1 MKLNLHSSRLLL
13 VAISQL
19 FIFCDSGK
27 TTDSSFVSEPS
38 SGNSVNIEINE
49 ASGIVA
55 SRRYPG
61 LLWTHNDSG
70 DKPRLFLIKPDGALV
85 ATVYL
90 EDVFNRDWEDITAWY
105 DKAEDKYFLIVGDIG
120 DNRAIYDY
128 KYIYRI
134 EEPEID
140 IDKKEQLAFVKDV
153 EKIIYQYADGSR
165 DAETLLFDPIDKNLY
180 LISKREK
187 QVGLYLFTPGF
198 NWGDTLH
205 IEKIATLPISYAV
218 AGDISPDGK
227 DVIVKTYDQVFYWE
241 RDANETLADVLAKEP
256 LLLPYMKE
264 KQGESLAW
272 NLDASGYFTLSE
284 QADAAEMPKVY
295 FYKRN

>member
-1 MKLNLHSSRLLL
+1 MKLNYISRVYL

-19 FIFCDSGK
+19 FFFCDTNK
-27 TTDSSFVSEPS
+27 TKDNSFVTEPS
-38 SGNSVNIEINE
+38 SGNSVQAEINE

-55 SRRYPG
+55 SRKYPG

-70 DKPRLFLIKPDGALV
+70 DKPRLFLIKPDGDLV

-90 EDVFNRDWEDITAWY
+90 EDVFNRDWEDIAAY
-105 DKAEDKYFLIVGDIG
+105 NDKAENKYFLFVGDIG

-134 EEPEID
+134 EEPTID
-140 IDKKEQLAFVKDV
+140 ISKTEQLIFVKDV
-153 EKIIYQYADGSR
+153 EKIVYQYADGSR

-198 NWGDTLH
+198 NWGDTLY
-205 IEKIATLPISYAV
+205 IEKIATLPLSYAV
-218 AGDISPDGK
+218 AGDVSPDGK
-227 DVIVKTYDQVFYWE
+227 EIIIKNYDQIFYW
-241 RDANETLADVLAKEP
+241 RRAANESLADVLAKEP
-256 LLLPYMKE
+256 LGLPYKKE

-272 NLDASGYFTLSE
+272 NLNASGYYTLSE
-284 QADAAEMPKVY
+284 QADATELPKVY